1 MDRAVEVKGL
11 PNLFPEFGDFRLVYL
26 LDSGF
31 ERGHTEIHG
40 RALGEEV
47 CS

>member
-11 PNLFPEFGDFRLVYL
+11 PKLFPEFSDFRLVYL
-26 LDSGF
+26 LDGGF

-40 RALGEEV
+40 GALGEEV